1 MHIPWRVNLHWF
13 LGLLADFFG
22 FSVMLK
28 IADHTPQSSLKPLPK
43 NDMTC
48 GYVFIGQVFG

>member
-13 LGLLADFFG
+13 LGLLVDFFG
-22 FSVMLK
+22 FSVLLK